1 MDVPALSA
9 TEARVLGCLMEKA
22 ATTPEHYP
30 LSLNAVVTACNQ
42 STNRD
47 PVVHYDDDTA
57 EAALT
62 SLRERGLARRI
73 KAAGARVIKY
83 SHVVDEALS
92 LDAGARA
99 VLGVL
104 LLRGEQTPGE
114 LRARTERWHTFATAD
129 EIDAT
134 LRELADRGLVAVL
147 ARRPGQKEARWTQLL
162 TPVSAPE
169 SSPVATHAT
178 PEPDVATDDAR
189 TLQSAAPMARRLV
202 VRDPATGAVLD
213 ELDVDDE
220 RAVDGKIARARAAQ
234 PHWAAR
240 AYDDR
245 ALALLAF
252 RDLLERDEETLART
266 TTEETGKPIR
276 QSRNEIRAARE
287 RVEWFVDH
295 VPAATAPSTVTER
308 VDLVERVTYEPAGVV
323 AHISA
328 WNYPY
333 FVALNSVVP
342 ALLTGNAVL
351 YKPSEHA
358 TRTGT
363 RIVRL
368 LHEAG
373 VPLDVVQLVVGAGP
387 TGGALAAGAV
397 DVVCFTG
404 SYRTGVAVAQAA
416 AANLTRVQ
424 LELGGKDGAYVCDDV
439 DIAATAAAVAEGV
452 FYNAGQSCCAIERLY
467 VHDAVHDAFVAALV
481 EIADAYVVGDPL
493 DERTDIGPLARFE
506 QLDVLDAQV
515 ADAVAK
521 GARVVAGGGRHE
533 RGAGWYRPTVI
544 ADATPSMRV
553 MRDESFGP
561 IIGVQRVADDEHA
574 LVALDDTDY
583 GLTGAVFTRDRARAE
598 RILARLDTGTVYWN
612 CSDRTTTRLPW
623 AGRRHSGLGVSLS
636 EAGVRA
642 FVREKAWHEV
652 PPHERGG

>member
-1 MDVPALSA
+1 MDVPELGAA
-9 TEARVLGCLMEKA
+9 EARVLGCLMEKA
-22 ATTPEHYP
+22 ATTPEHYL

-47 PVVHYDDDTA
+47 PVVHYDDDTV
-57 EAALT
+57 ESALT
-62 SLRERGLARRI
+62 ALRERGLARRI

-83 SHVVDEALS
+83 LHVVDEALA
-92 LDAGARA
+92 LDAGERA

-104 LLRGEQTPGE
+104 VLRGAQTPGE
-114 LRARTERWHTFATAD
+114 LRARTERWHTFGAPA
-129 EIDAT
+129 EVDAT
-134 LRELADRGLVAVL
+134 LRDLAGRGLVTSL
-147 ARRPGQKEARWTQLL
+147 PRRPGQKEARWTQLL
-162 TPVSAPE
+162 TPAP
-169 SSPVATHAT
+169 AAT
-178 PEPDVATDDAR
+178 PVDAASHDDVPDEGRATPA
-189 TLQSAAPMARRLV
+189 LAPVERRLV
-202 VRDPATGAVLD
+202 VRNPATGAVLD
-213 ELDVDDE
+213 GLDIDDE
-220 RAVDGKIARARAAQ
+220 RAVHGKLARARAAQ
-234 PHWAAR
+234 PGWSER
-240 AYDDR
+240 GYDDR

-252 RDLLERDEETLART
+252 RDLLERDEDALART

-276 QSRNEIRAARE
+276 QSHNEVRAARDG
-287 RVEWFVDH
+287 VEWFVEH
-295 VPAATAPSTVTER
+295 VSLATSPRTVTER
-308 VDLVERVTYEPAGVV
+308 ADLVERVTYEPAGVV

-342 ALLTGNAVL
+342 ALLAGNAVL

-387 TGGALAAGAV
+387 TGAALAGAPV

-404 SYRTGVAVAQAA
+404 SYPTGLRVAQVA

-439 DIAATAAAVAEGV
+439 DIASTAAAVAEGV

-467 VHDAVHDAFVAALV
+467 VHEAIHDAFVAELAR
-481 EIADAYVVGDPL
+481 IADSYVVGDPS
-493 DERTDIGPLARFE
+493 DDQTDIGPLARVE
-506 QLDVLDAQV
+506 QVELLEAQV
-515 ADAVAK
+515 AEAVAH
-521 GARVVAGGGRHE
+521 GARLRAGGQRRE
-533 RGAGWYRPTVI
+533 RGGVWFLPTVI
-544 ADATPSMRV
+544 VDVTASMRV
-553 MRDESFGP
+553 MREESFGP
-561 IIGVQRVADDEHA
+561 IIGVQRVQGDDHA
-574 LVALDDTDY
+574 LAALDDTHY
-583 GLTGAVFTRDRARAE
+583 GLTGAVFTPDRARAE
-598 RILARLDTGTVYWN
+598 RMLDRLDTGTVYWN

-636 EAGVRA
+636 ESGVRA

-652 PPHERGG
+652 PPH